1 MNEAP
6 MAASYCQKSDLLYQI
21 FSLCIHLT
29 AIQGKAWRCLF
40 LSQFLFPS
48 VITEQQL
55 NINLAAL
62 LLQLLV

>member
-1 MNEAP
+1 MVVSIVKKTE
-6 MAASYCQKSDLLYQI
+6 LLYQI
-21 FSLCIHLT
+21 FCLYIHLT

-40 LSQFLFPS
+40 LSQLLFPS

-62 LLQLLV
+62 LPQLLM

>member
-6 MAASYCQKSDLLYQI
+6 MAVSIVKKTELLYQI
-21 FSLCIHLT
+21 FCLCVHLT

-40 LSQFLFPS
+40 LSQLLFPS

-62 LLQLLV
+62 LLQLLM

>member
-1 MNEAP
+1 MVVSIVKKTE
-6 MAASYCQKSDLLYQI
+6 LLYQI
-21 FSLCIHLT
+21 FCLCIHLT

-40 LSQFLFPS
+40 LSQLLFPS

-62 LLQLLV
+62 LLQLLM